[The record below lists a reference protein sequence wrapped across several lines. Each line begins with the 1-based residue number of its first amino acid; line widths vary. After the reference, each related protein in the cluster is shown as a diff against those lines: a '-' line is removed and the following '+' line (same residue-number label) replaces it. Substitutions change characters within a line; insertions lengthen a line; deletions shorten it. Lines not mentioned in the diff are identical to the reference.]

1 MKKMI
6 MLIVAMSAVM
16 YTVFA
21 LGGNDG
27 TVRTV
32 SLRASTADSENSTF
46 YAGMIAF
53 KNAVEEKSNGSIKV
67 TVYPNGQLGNLR
79 EAVEG
84 LQMGTIDITA
94 ANSSVIAN
102 FCPNV
107 SVFDLPFLF
116 DSDAHVYKASDGKVG
131 ESLNTELAKQKLVVL
146 GWWPIGFRNIT
157 LGRPISDISQLKGK
171 RIRIMESKVFQD
183 IFRAL
188 GVDPVPLNFSELYSA
203 LQQGTVDG
211 QENPYATI
219 FDARIYEVNKY
230 VIETG
235 HVYTP
240 AAFMISQNT
249 WNKFSPEQQNIVKEA
264 GKIATD
270 ACRKAYEQ
278 KTEES
283 KREMVNKHG
292 VKIITTFDK
301 SKMRDMTKGVYK
313 DYPQLNSLVR
323 DVEALR

>member
-1 MKKMI
+1 MKKG
-6 MLIVAMSAVM
+6 IVIFVLTTIVSA
-16 YTVFA
+16 VFA

-27 TVRTV
+27 APRTV

-46 YAGMIAF
+46 YAGMTAF
-53 KNAVEEKSNGSIKV
+53 KNAVEQKSNGSIKV

-116 DSDAHVYKASDGKVG
+116 DSDAHVYKATDGKVG
-131 ESLNTELAKQKLVVL
+131 ESLNVELAKQKLIVL

-157 LGRPISDISQLKGK
+157 LGKSINDISQLKGK

-183 IFRAL
+183 TFRAL

-219 FDARIYEVNKY
+219 FDAKIYEVNKY
-230 VIETG
+230 IIETG

-249 WNKFSPEQQNIVKEA
+249 WNKLSAEQQNIIKEA

-283 KREMVNKHG
+283 KREMINKYG

-301 SKMRDMTKGVYK
+301 NKMRDMTKGVYK
-313 DYPQLNSLVR
+313 DYPQLNSLVLG
-323 DVEALR
+323 VESLR